1 VLYDRKTKICYQFPI
16 CVLRVVH
23 VITASLKRTGYRIW
37 LSERNYFL
45 PSPSTPPPH
54 VPSGWQLILTR
65 LSLIVVCAVHI
76 CIIRR
81 SLRLRSPPLRLSSKT
96 AHLTGECATT
106 EVLLL
111 TNWTRTDTNHTG
123 RRPQSSRTIAPKWLL
138 YANGHSIVSVVR
150 WRRTVFFR
158 RKFSRSSSR
167 YREIYCRG
175 DNLYRLACSIWK
187 LKFTLRRIAEMRNNW
202 EIFTRNDVILTML
215 IRRTCE
221 DLFEFFRS
229 MAPFKRDIF
238 LAECVGRDTRQEF
251 GPGLGLRS
259 NLSDLCPTPI
269 CLSYFVM

>member
-1 VLYDRKTKICYQFPI
+1 VCSAHLHNSAFAATSKPPSETLVKNCTPDRRMCD
-16 CVLRVVH
+16 
-23 VITASLKRTGYRIW
+23 
-37 LSERNYFL
+37 N
-45 PSPSTPPPH
+45 
-54 VPSGWQLILTR
+54 
-65 LSLIVVCAVHI
+65 
-76 CIIRR
+76 R
-81 SLRLRSPPLRLSSKT
+81 SFIAYKLDANRHKSHWKT
-96 AHLTGECATT
+96 ATIEQNDRPKMTFVCKWTLNCLSGEMTA
-106 EVLLL
+106 
-111 TNWTRTDTNHTG
+111 DG
-123 RRPQSSRTIAPKWLL
+123 F
-138 YANGHSIVSVVR
+138 
-150 WRRTVFFR
+150 FFR
-158 RKFSRSSSR
+158 RKFSGSSSR

-238 LAECVGRDTRQEF
+238 LAERVGRDTRQEF
-251 GPGLGLRS
+251 GPRLGLRS